1 MSFLGMDIG
10 WGEIL
15 IILIVALVVV
25 GPEKLP
31 SYARKGARFVRNI
44 QKVTTNLT
52 GQISKAIN
60 LDDDEGGK
68 ASDFKKDLMAAKKS
82 LENDVAELKS
92 SFDEQSKAISKTLDD
107 GTKDVSASL
116 KQSANEISSTL
127 TAQADEIKT
136 TLDAQAEAVSKT
148 VEAGVRETT
157 ASIAQATAE
166 VPTGSGASAP
176 PAMESAPPEPT
187 VIAGN
192 SDTN

>member
-1 MSFLGMDIG
+1 LSFLGMDIG

-31 SYARKGARFVRNI
+31 SYARKGARLVRNI

-60 LDDDEGGK
+60 LDDEEGGK

-82 LENDVAELKS
+82 LEKDVAELKS
-92 SFDEQSKAISKTLDD
+92 SFDEQAKVISKTLDE
-107 GTKDVSASL
+107 GTKDVSQSL

-127 TAQADEIKT
+127 SAQVNEIKT

-148 VEAGVRETT
+148 VEAGVRETA
-157 ASIAQATAE
+157 ASIEQATAE
-166 VPTGSGASAP
+166 VPVPAGASAP
-176 PAMESAPPEPT
+176 PVMVSAPPEPT
-187 VIAGN
+187 VIEGN
-192 SDTN
+192 GDTN

>member
-31 SYARKGARFVRNI
+31 SYARKGARFIRNI

-60 LDDDEGGK
+60 LDDEEGGK

-82 LENDVAELKS
+82 LEKDVAELKS
-92 SFDEQSKAISKTLDD
+92 SFDTQAKAISKTLDD

-116 KQSANEISSTL
+116 KQSATEISSTL
-127 TAQADEIKT
+127 SAQAKEIKT

-148 VEAGVRETT
+148 VEAGVRETS
-157 ASIAQATAE
+157 ASIEQATAE
-166 VPTGSGASAP
+166 APAPTGASAP
-176 PAMESAPPEPT
+176 PVIESAPLEPIVT
-187 VIAGN
+187 AGN
-192 SDTN
+192 GDTN